1 MLEFL
6 NIQIGRRLPCMG
18 LAAHCAEGA
27 NPALCRGII
36 RDLLQWPG
44 LPCAMLNR
52 GSQKL
57 AGSPR

>member
-1 MLEFL
+1 
-6 NIQIGRRLPCMG
+6 MG